1 MEDKKGEEM
10 AAPLSCLI
18 PVYNASKYLE
28 ESLES
33 ISSQTFKE
41 FEILAFEDGSEDD
54 SLEILKKFQK
64 KEKRLNILSRAHS
77 CGLPNA
83 LNQLMRACKSKFF
96 AFQGAQDIS
105 HPERF
110 EKQMALMK
118 SSSLIALGSSI
129 LIDGS
134 EVGREN
140 IKIPSKTFSKEVLHQ
155 QMLHYY
161 KPALYYQSAIYSSE
175 VLKKKVLFN
184 EKMPILYDLAF
195 NAEVQQ
201 HFPLRLSNCPEFLYT
216 LRLYP
221 DCLEEKRMQHKEE
234 KDKAFFSSKLVPVYL
249 RYIENAKISAASN
262 PY

>member
-1 MEDKKGEEM
+1 M

-33 ISSQTFKE
+33 ISAQTFKE
-41 FEILAFEDGSEDD
+41 FEIFAFDDGSDDD
-54 SLEILKKFQK
+54 SLQILKRFQK
-64 KEKRLNILSRAHS
+64 REKRLNILNRAHS
-77 CGLPNA
+77 CGVPNT

-118 SSSLIALGSSI
+118 SSSLVALGTSL

-134 EVGREN
+134 EVGKEN
-140 IKIPSKTFSKEVLHQ
+140 LKIAPKTFAKQVLHEQ
-155 QMLHYY
+155 AINYHQ
-161 KPALYYQSAIYSSE
+161 PALYYQSAIYSSHI
-175 VLKKKVLFN
+175 LKKKIQFD
-184 EKMPILYDLAF
+184 ETMPTLYDLMF
-195 NAEVQQ
+195 NAEVQ
-201 HFPLRLSNCPEFLYT
+201 HNFPLRLSNCPEFLYT

-221 DCLEEKRMQHKEE
+221 DCLEEKRKQKKEE
-234 KDKAFFSSKLVPVYL
+234 KDEQFFNSKLTPIYL
-249 RYIENAKISAASN
+249 RYIINAKISTVNN